1 MTVAELINELNKI
14 EDKNTDIFI
23 KNKDT
28 TIIGNEIITI
38 NKKTLHYMDGNTFIK
53 RKVYIL
59 N

>member
-23 KNKDT
+23 KNKYT
-28 TIIGNEIITI
+28 TVFGNKAITI
-38 NKKTLHYMDGNTFIK
+38 NKKVLHYMNGNTVIK
-53 RKVYIL
+53 RKAYIL

>member
-23 KNKDT
+23 KDKNT
-28 TIIGNEIITI
+28 TIIGSETILIT
-38 NKKTLHYMDGNTFIK
+38 KKTLHYMNGNTFIK
-53 RKVYIL
+53 HKAYIL